1 MSQRVLIAASLIGVL
16 TAVVI
21 GVESSAAAAQRPDRP
36 TFSTQ
41 SELVVLHVVV
51 KDRRGTYVTNLA
63 PDAFTIFEDGERQ
76 AIQFFGM
83 QDSPVTGGLVVDSSG
98 SMLEIRDR
106 VAAAVAAFVETS
118 NPRDEIFALAFNDA
132 VRAALPQDQP
142 FTSDANVL
150 RAALGAI
157 SAQGRT
163 ALHDA
168 VWAGLDYLA
177 LGTHQAKVL
186 VVVSD
191 GADNASS
198 RSFEDLLRKAQVSNT
213 VIYTVAFTDPVERDA
228 NPKRLRRLAET
239 SGGEAFEP
247 RAVTEVTSVLERIA
261 RDIRNTYTI
270 GYVPTNTAHDNR
282 MRRLRVAVK
291 AADGR
296 ELRVRTRHGYVAEQ
310 P

>member
-1 MSQRVLIAASLIGVL
+1 MRHPVLIATSLTSVL

-21 GVESSAAAAQRPDRP
+21 GIDSSAGAGQQPDRP
-36 TFSTQ
+36 TFSTR

-51 KDRRGTYVTNLA
+51 KDRSGGYVTNLA
-63 PDAFTIFEDGERQ
+63 PAAFTIFEDGERQ
-76 AIQFFGM
+76 SIQFFGM
-83 QDSPVTGGLVVDSSG
+83 QDSPVTAGLVVDSSG
-98 SMLEIRDR
+98 SMLPIRDR

-132 VRAALPQDQP
+132 IRPALPKEQP

-150 RAALGAI
+150 RSALGAI

-177 LGTHQAKVL
+177 VGTHQSKVL

-191 GADNASS
+191 GGDNASS

-213 VIYTVAFTDPVERDA
+213 VIYTVAFVDPVERDA
-228 NPKRLRRLAET
+228 NPKRLRQLADS

-261 RDIRNTYTI
+261 REIRNTYTI
-270 GYVPTNTAHDNR
+270 GYVPTNTTRDNR
-282 MRRLRVAVK
+282 MRRLRVAVT

-296 ELRVRTRHGYVAEQ
+296 DLRVRTRHGYIAEE